1 MLVRDVMTKK
11 VITVTAQTP
20 VEEIAQLLL
29 DHHISAVPVVDAK
42 GAIVGMVSEGDLMR
56 RLSAADA
63 PRRSWWLELFAGSG
77 PTAADYVKTHGTTA
91 ADIMS
96 HDIAT
101 VSEDMPIGEVAR
113 ILEKNRIKR
122 VPVLRDGRLTGIVS
136 RANLL
141 HGLASLP
148 HNPPAAGVDD
158 QVLRARLHEAL
169 AEVPGISVSLV
180 NVIVR
185 DGEASIWGVVDSDF
199 EETAIRI
206 AAESVVGA
214 GHVDIQMGRL
224 PAWSYGYGI

>member
-1 MLVRDVMTKK
+1 MLVKDVMTKK
-11 VITVTAQTP
+11 VVTVTTQTP
-20 VEEIAQLLL
+20 VEEIARLLL
-29 DHHISAVPVVDAK
+29 DHHISAVPVVDVE
-42 GAIVGMVSEGDLMR
+42 GVIVGMVSEGDLMR

-77 PTAADYVKTHGTTA
+77 PTAADYVKTHGTKA
-91 ADIMS
+91 ADVMS
-96 HDIAT
+96 RDIAT

-113 ILEKNRIKR
+113 ILETHRIKR
-122 VPVLRDGRLTGIVS
+122 VPVLRDGKLTGIVS

-148 HNPPAAGVDD
+148 PNPPETGADD
-158 QVLRARLHEAL
+158 RVLRVRLDEAL

-185 DGEASIWGVVDSDF
+185 DGKASIWGVVDSDF
-199 EETAIRI
+199 EENAIRI

-224 PAWSYGYGI
+224 PAPGYGYGI